1 MAINN
6 RDFELR
12 IKNTI
17 ESIKKDG
24 CEIDFNL
31 RLLKGLI
38 ERIMFYP
45 KFNFS
50 DISYFEKT
58 IFKGFIYSTLT
69 IDDIDYVTIM
79 TASDSLNNPH
89 TVFLIPCLLLNII
102 KVYKKDEGMSKGPDF
117 SLNVDDKNKKK
128 FNTIDEW
135 VKRII
140 QASSF
145 RIAFKLRCEN
155 NFERHFFMFK
165 VDEYFDY
172 KDEISISDDE
182 FNVVYVERVYS
193 TYQGFLQ
200 FLFSSPLIYKNIEII
215 SPSLKEK
222 LEADFG
228 DIINNFDKKEKYF
241 ELNKP
246 SFRF

>member
-6 RDFELR
+6 RDFELK
-12 IKNTI
+12 IKNKI
-17 ESIKKDG
+17 ESIKKEG

-31 RLLKGLI
+31 KLLKGLI
-38 ERIMFYP
+38 ERVMSYP
-45 KFNFS
+45 NFNFN

-58 IFKGFIYSTLT
+58 VFKGFVYSTLT
-69 IDDIDYVTIM
+69 IDNIDYATIM
-79 TASDSLNNPH
+79 TASESLYNPH
-89 TVFLIPCLLLNII
+89 TVFLIPCLLLNIV

-117 SLNVDDKNKKK
+117 SLNVDEKNKKK

-140 QASSF
+140 QANSF
-145 RIAFKLRCEN
+145 RISFKLRYEN
-155 NFERHFFMFK
+155 YFEKRFFMFK
-165 VDEYFDY
+165 VEEYFDY
-172 KDEISISDDE
+172 EDEISIFDGE
-182 FNVVYVERVYS
+182 LNVVYVERAYS

-200 FLFSSPLIYKNIEII
+200 FLFSSPLIYKNIEIV

-228 DIINNFDKKEKYF
+228 DIINNFDKKEKYG